1 MKKIYL
7 LLSFVFVCALSVQ
20 AQGFAEHLESTQTG
34 QGRVTLIQDE
44 RLTSILNAGT
54 SLREEAAKKDEDF
67 DMQKGKLKRVRGYRV
82 QMFWGNS
89 SRADQQK
96 ADRIG
101 TQVTTIFPE
110 LKYYT
115 SFDSPHW
122 RCRVGDFVSR
132 EEANKYLKKLR
143 RISKDAMIVRS
154 EIFVYQ

>member
-1 MKKIYL
+1 MKRFYL
-7 LLSFVFVCALSVQ
+7 VFFFSFLMAVTMQ
-20 AQGFAEHLESTQTG
+20 AQGFVEHLESDQTG

-44 RLTSILNAGT
+44 RLTAILNGQ
-54 SLREEAAKKDEDF
+54 SLREEVKKDEDF
-67 DMQKGKLKRVRGYRV
+67 DMQKGRLKKVRGYRV

-101 TQVTTIFPE
+101 TQVSTIFPE

-122 RCRVGDFVSR
+122 RCRVGDFITR
-132 EEANKYLKKLR
+132 EEANKYLSKLR

>member
-1 MKKIYL
+1 MKRFYL
-7 LLSFVFVCALSVQ
+7 VFFFSFLVVVTMQ
-20 AQGFAEHLESTQTG
+20 AQGFVEHLESAQTG

-44 RLTSILNAGT
+44 RLTAILNGQ
-54 SLREEAAKKDEDF
+54 SLREEVKKDEDF
-67 DMQKGKLKRVRGYRV
+67 DMQRGRLKKVRGYRV

-101 TQVTTIFPE
+101 TQVSTIFPE

-122 RCRVGDFVSR
+122 HCRVGDFITR
-132 EEANKYLKKLR
+132 EEANKYLSKLR

>member
-1 MKKIYL
+1 MKRFYL
-7 LLSFVFVCALSVQ
+7 VFFFSFLMAVTMQ

-44 RLTSILNAGT
+44 RLTAILNGQ
-54 SLREEAAKKDEDF
+54 SLREEVKKDEPFVAVKNED
-67 DMQKGKLKRVRGYRV
+67 
-82 QMFWGNS
+82 N
-89 SRADQQK
+89 
-96 ADRIG
+96 
-101 TQVTTIFPE
+101 P

-122 RCRVGDFVSR
+122 RCRVGDFITR
-132 EEANKYLKKLR
+132 EEANKYLSKLR

>member
-1 MKKIYL
+1 MGVSKKIYL

-44 RLTSILNAGT
+44 RLTSILNAET

-115 SFDSPHW
+115 SFDSHPF
-122 RCRVGDFVSR
+122 D
-132 EEANKYLKKLR
+132 YLR
-143 RISKDAMIVRS
+143 R
-154 EIFVYQ
+154 FF

>member
-20 AQGFAEHLESTQTG
+20 AQGFAEHLESTQT
-34 QGRVTLIQDE
+34 
-44 RLTSILNAGT
+44 
-54 SLREEAAKKDEDF
+54 
-67 DMQKGKLKRVRGYRV
+67 RVRGYRV